1 MKKIIDATRGRV
13 TFTFDEASGLPALEF
28 DPSRAHSA
36 NQSYAAYHGW
46 MARLG
51 DMAAISREQ
60 KQADGSVKTITV
72 TEAMRREAIETGIK
86 HYYSGS
92 PDWDFRGTRIATPN
106 PTILALSVKL
116 GKTYEETEAFLADDA
131 IAELLS
137 S

>member
-1 MKKIIDATRGRV
+1 MKKSIDIKRSRV
-13 TFTFDEASGLPALEF
+13 VFSFEGLEQIEF

-36 NQSYAAYHGW
+36 NQTYAAYHGW
-46 MARLG
+46 MGRLG

-60 KQADGSVKTITV
+60 KQPDGSIKTITV
-72 TEAMRREAIETGIK
+72 TEAMRREAVAAGVK

-92 PDWDFRGTRIATPN
+92 ADWELRGTRSAPPN

-131 IAELLS
+131 VAELLAG
-137 S
+137 